1 MQASTCI
8 RKTLYM
14 FLFRYF
20 IEVGFMKKIL
30 ISLLILSIALIG
42 TSFVAASHDV
52 DNINVDESVNVVSI
66 HDRPVLGT
74 HSIISEDRPV
84 LDTHSIISGIRP
96 MTGPSP
102 IISEDRPVLD
112 TPSIISEDCP
122 VLGTPSIISE
132 DGPIIH

>member
-74 HSIISEDRPV
+74 HSIIS
-84 LDTHSIISGIRP
+84 GIRP

-122 VLGTPSIISE
+122 VLGTHSIISE